1 MMNIM
6 IGRNLLICF
15 GLTLISLALR
25 AQASEPDKS
34 PLDISYAPYNYP
46 ILKFQGKHP
55 SAIPFARVVY
65 SRPQK
70 NGRALFGAEIKYNEI
85 WRLGA
90 NESTELE
97 LFRNANIGGK
107 AIPKGRYT
115 LFCIPTPDKWTII
128 LSKDNYTW
136 GAFSYKQA
144 NDMARFSLPVTRVS
158 SPPVE
163 YFTMYFNESNHLV
176 IIWDDIKVVAPI
188 AFSSGK

>member
-15 GLTLISLALR
+15 GFMLVSLASQ
-25 AQASEPDKS
+25 AQGSEPDKS
-34 PLDISYAPYNYP
+34 PLDISYAPFNYP

-55 SAIPFARVVY
+55 SAMPYARVVY

-70 NGRALFGAEIKYNEI
+70 NGRTLFGTEIKYNEI

-107 AIPKGRYT
+107 AVPKGRYT
-115 LFCIPTPDKWTII
+115 LFCIPTPDKWTIVVN
-128 LSKDNYTW
+128 KDNYTW
-136 GAFSYKQA
+136 GAFSYKSS
-144 NDMARFSLPVTRVS
+144 NDLVRLSVPVNRITS
-158 SPPVE
+158 SPVE
-163 YFTMYFNESNHLV
+163 YFTMYFNESNQLV
-176 IIWDDIKVVAPI
+176 IMWDDIKVVVPI
-188 AFSSGK
+188 VFSAGK

>member
-1 MMNIM
+1 M
-6 IGRNLLICF
+6 
-15 GLTLISLALR
+15 
-25 AQASEPDKS
+25 
-34 PLDISYAPYNYP
+34 PY
-46 ILKFQGKHP
+46 
-55 SAIPFARVVY
+55 ARVVY

-97 LFRNANIGGK
+97 LFRNATIGGK

-115 LFCIPTPDKWTII
+115 LFCIPTSEKWTLV

-136 GAFSYKQA
+136 GAFSYKQS
-144 NDMARFSLPVTRVS
+144 NDLVRLSLPVTRVTS
-158 SPPVE
+158 LPVE

-188 AFSSGK
+188 VFTTGK